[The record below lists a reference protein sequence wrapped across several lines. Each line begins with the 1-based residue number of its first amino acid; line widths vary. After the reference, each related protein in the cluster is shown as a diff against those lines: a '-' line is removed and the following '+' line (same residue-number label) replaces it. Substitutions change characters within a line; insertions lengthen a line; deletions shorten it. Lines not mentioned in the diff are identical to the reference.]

1 MTSGSWTDPSTTSL
15 GEEKKITLE
24 SKTHDTLK
32 SIYNI
37 FDQTICEE
45 SFKNSALIEGEP
57 NCLNLLLTSCEI
69 MQDAFAFS
77 QFLLHK
83 AHNCDAIHIL

>member
-45 SFKNSALIEGEP
+45 SFKNSALTEKESRI
-57 NCLNLLLTSCEI
+57 
-69 MQDAFAFS
+69 A
-77 QFLLHK
+77 
-83 AHNCDAIHIL
+83 